1 MIGNKRQRQKEAAV
15 HFLRIGKPEE
25 ALVAARHLGEED
37 PTDAE
42 AFQIQG
48 LALARL
54 GETEEATQA
63 LRHALKL
70 SPHEGKHHYNL
81 ASHLANLGQMDEARE
96 EARQAASLAPEH
108 AEAVHLLDVLEGRAE
123 LKPQTPHL
131 LPWMRGRELLWTRI
145 GQVLMGLAT
154 IVAISLFAHPPAA
167 PTGKQMPKGQL
178 PDVALR
184 TDSISQ
190 LIVFL
195 LIVSALS
202 TFLWM
207 IVDIVDR
214 RKRFSWIVPL
224 LICGMMG
231 LNIVPLAMYFFIGR
245 TIEEVGVT
253 KA

>member
-25 ALVAARHLGEED
+25 ALTAARHLGEED

-54 GETEEATQA
+54 GEGEEATRA
-63 LRHALKL
+63 LRQAVKL
-70 SPHEGKHHYNL
+70 SPDEGKHHYNL
-81 ASHLANLGQMDEARE
+81 ASHLANLGQMDEALW
-96 EARQAASLAPEH
+96 EAKQAVRVAPQH
-108 AEAVHLLDVLEGRAE
+108 AEAVHLLDVLEGRTE

-131 LPWMRGRELLWTRI
+131 LPWMRGKEQLWTRI

-154 IVAISLFAHPPAA
+154 VVAISMFAHPPAA
-167 PTGKQMPKGQL
+167 PTGKQVPKGQL

-184 TDSISQ
+184 TDSLSQ
-190 LIVFL
+190 TLIFL

-202 TFLWM
+202 TFVWM

-224 LICGMMG
+224 FICGMMG

-245 TIEEVGVT
+245 KIEEVGVP

>member
-25 ALVAARHLGEED
+25 ALAAARHLGEED

-54 GETEEATQA
+54 GESEEATQA
-63 LRHALKL
+63 MRRAVKL
-70 SPHEGKHHYNL
+70 SPDEGKHHYNL
-81 ASHLANLGQMDEARE
+81 ASHLANIGQMDEAVW
-96 EARQAASLAPEH
+96 EAKQAVRLAPGH
-108 AEAVHLLDVLEGRAE
+108 TDAVHLLDVLEGRAE
-123 LKPQTPHL
+123 MKPQTPHL
-131 LPWMRGRELLWTRI
+131 LPWMRGKEALWNRV
-145 GQVLMGLAT
+145 GQVIMGLAT
-154 IVAISLFAHPPAA
+154 VVAISMFVHPPAA
-167 PTGKQMPKGQL
+167 PTGKQVPKGQL

-184 TDSISQ
+184 TDSLSQ
-190 LIVFL
+190 ALIFL
-195 LIVSALS
+195 LIVSALA
-202 TFLWM
+202 TFVWM

-214 RKRFSWIVPL
+214 RKRFSWVVPL
-224 LICGMMG
+224 FICGMMG

-245 TIEEVGVT
+245 KIEELGVP